1 MKGLLKSLLRVGPVG
16 RAVTRI
22 TGFLSLGPLHTR
34 IARITNFV
42 PATVS
47 FRPAGGRGAF
57 RTVKML
63 RGREGID
70 HIVRA
75 IWTTGWRSYEAPMP
89 ILWCAFATESRSVL
103 DVGVNSGFYAI
114 LATACGCRVVHAFE
128 PFPLAMQRLKDNLA
142 LNGMLEQVVC
152 VDKAVADKPGQAK
165 LYVPTERFDGM
176 LECSS
181 SLNSNFRAEHKQVI
195 GVTVT
200 TIDDYVAASG
210 LIDVDL
216 VKIDVES
223 QEHLV
228 LRGMENLLRTQRP
241 VIFVEVL
248 RSGGVE
254 IEQIRERYDYVC
266 LQLYPGAVHIS
277 ESVVPTGNR
286 DQVLC
291 PREKLNAVRACVARA
306 GLDCT

>member
-1 MKGLLKSLLRVGPVG
+1 MKGFLKSLLRVGPVG

-22 TGFLSLGPLHTR
+22 TWMLSLGTLHSR

-42 PATVS
+42 PATVT
-47 FRPAGGRGAF
+47 FRPAGGRGVF

-70 HIVRA
+70 HVVRA
-75 IWTTGWRSYEAPMP
+75 IWITGWRSYEEPMP
-89 ILWCAFATESRSVL
+89 ILWCAFATESRCVL

-128 PFPLAMQRLKDNLA
+128 PFPVAMQRLHDNLA
-142 LNGMLEQVVC
+142 LNGMLGQVVC

-165 LYVPTERFDGM
+165 LYVPMEKFAGM

-195 GVTVT
+195 DVAVT
-200 TIDDYVAASG
+200 TLDDYVAASE
-210 LIDVDL
+210 LSDVDL

-228 LRGMENLLRTQRP
+228 LLGMENLLRTQRP

-248 RSGGVE
+248 ESSGNE
-254 IEQIRERYDYVC
+254 IERIRERYDYVC
-266 LQLYPGAVHIS
+266 LQLSSGAVQIS
-277 ESVVPTGNR
+277 DRVVPTGNR

-291 PREKLNAVRACVARA
+291 PREKLDGLLACVSRA
-306 GLDCT
+306 GLNCT